1 MLQAGSVCTSSIPK
15 DALTAGCA
23 AWCSLRQKTSHC
35 EFCKCRSC
43 EFCVPVELIDHVYA
57 SAGASMV
64 DCEDAIEVSPPLEEV
79 SIDMC
84 KAACDDAFPEC
95 LAFDYS
101 GRGGRCT
108 LRVGDGEPV
117 SFCVQLGAS
126 TFWRVEV
133 PSADAD
139 DARVAAANAAEA
151 ESEAAAEAAA
161 EAAESEAPRRII
173 VQGERLLDSSSG
185 EELLLHGVNIFLDY
199 LRFDDIALLRKLLP
213 AANLVRLVGVFWH
226 DAPPAPPPTDGS
238 SPPFCAPADR
248 CCVDDEST
256 GYFAPHCLDALR
268 TAVQRLADAGFWVII
283 AAKARFAAGESYPEA
298 ADVFHDT
305 RLASAFEAMW
315 RHIAGAMVDQPMLA
329 GFEVMSEPRSKVTEQ
344 ATVRRFYESVCSGV
358 HLADRRIPIP
368 CVVGPTPYYKVWQLN
383 SSMILQ
389 LPTGAP
395 MPDVLYTFD
404 FYDPWD
410 FITAEPAAEGLGYPG
425 DYPCGVAFRGWVRN
439 FCDNASQVVR
449 VDRSWLE
456 TLLDYPSTLAR
467 THRVPVFSNQWG
479 VKHSVRSG
487 RLAYASDVAGLFE
500 ERRIHSALWIWRSYR
515 NEKWGFELV
524 HEDKERRETE
534 DVPLMRLLN
543 GVWSGQVSSPSPSL
557 LPPPPP
563 QEAESLAMGG
573 RFKCSTALDPLA
585 NCWSQR
591 CCSDPAY
598 TCYVNFPTLAHCRTG
613 ACPAGWACSFASA
626 GAPSLPPRP
635 PLLLLPPPQPP
646 ALAPAP
652 ASAPV
657 PETFDP
663 PPQPQGPSEAASL
676 ERRRAPLF
684 AGFLLL
690 LSCALC
696 FVRAATML
704 LKVRRNGFA
713 VMPTDEPDAAPEAL
727 AHPHDFTV
735 VSLADIRD
743 GGLQASQPRACHEPA
758 PTAELDDVA
767 CHPVCTTATFA
778 RPPDPPPA
786 SIYARRGPA
795 HGRPSRTGL
804 SLILAEEQEAAHA
817 RGLQAPAR
825 RSKAGKGKAKLGVRV
840 VGGRRSES

>member
-1 MLQAGSVCTSSIPK
+1 
-15 DALTAGCA
+15 
-23 AWCSLRQKTSHC
+23 
-35 EFCKCRSC
+35 
-43 EFCVPVELIDHVYA
+43 
-57 SAGASMV
+57 MV

-213 AANLVRLVGVFWH
+213 AANLVRLVG
-226 DAPPAPPPTDGS
+226 
-238 SPPFCAPADR
+238 
-248 CCVDDEST
+248 
-256 GYFAPHCLDALR
+256 
-268 TAVQRLADAGFWVII
+268 FWVII

-315 RHIAGAMVDQPMLA
+315 RHIAAAMVDQPMLA

-613 ACPAGWACSFASA
+613 SA
-626 GAPSLPPRP
+626 GGRLIGT
-635 PLLLLPPPQPP
+635 PQST
-646 ALAPAP
+646 L
-652 ASAPV
+652 
-657 PETFDP
+657 
-663 PPQPQGPSEAASL
+663 
-676 ERRRAPLF
+676 
-684 AGFLLL
+684 
-690 LSCALC
+690 
-696 FVRAATML
+696 
-704 LKVRRNGFA
+704 VRRNGFA

-743 GGLQASQPRACHEPA
+743 AYTHAVAQL
-758 PTAELDDVA
+758 TADPVA
-767 CHPVCTTATFA
+767 LVSA
-778 RPPDPPPA
+778 
-786 SIYARRGPA
+786 
-795 HGRPSRTGL
+795 
-804 SLILAEEQEAAHA
+804 
-817 RGLQAPAR
+817 
-825 RSKAGKGKAKLGVRV
+825 
-840 VGGRRSES
+840 